1 MKSSKIT
8 IKQPK
13 FLGSFP
19 NIDACPKL
27 ILPEFAFIG
36 RSNVGKSS
44 LLNAICERNSLA
56 KTSGT
61 PGKTRLINLFNIDL
75 KWVLADLPGY
85 GYAKLSKHDREKFIN
100 MIKQYLHKRENLFS
114 AFLLMDLR
122 VAPQSVDLEM
132 ADWLGENSV
141 PFCIV
146 FTKADKLK
154 PAEIETQIKLYE
166 EKLFESWAEL
176 PHYFI
181 TSSKTKEGREAIM
194 QFIQSAFPANKK
206 SKKN

>member
-1 MKSSKIT
+1 
-8 IKQPK
+8 
-13 FLGSFP
+13 
-19 NIDACPKL
+19 
-27 ILPEFAFIG
+27 
-36 RSNVGKSS
+36 
-44 LLNAICERNSLA
+44 
-56 KTSGT
+56 
-61 PGKTRLINLFNIDL
+61 
-75 KWVLADLPGY
+75 
-85 GYAKLSKHDREKFIN
+85 